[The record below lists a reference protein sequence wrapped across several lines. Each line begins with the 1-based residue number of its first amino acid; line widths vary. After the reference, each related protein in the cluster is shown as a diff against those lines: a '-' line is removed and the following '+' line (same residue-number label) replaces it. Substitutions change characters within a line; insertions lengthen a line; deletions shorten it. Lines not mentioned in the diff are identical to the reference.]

1 MHRLRQSAEVGARRK
16 FELMSHIAIVKVR
29 SAHDLEWNP
38 SRTTKRLLGLLGKR
52 DLLSRIEKMEGMPF
66 MPQLTLPHI
75 AALGELYNRKH
86 HAHHTFAML
95 NQPEDSLELS
105 DFDMVWFTVST
116 SNALAT
122 YRVSDRLLARG
133 IPTVMGG
140 IHVSVFP
147 EEAALHT
154 STVVTGEAEEVIDRL
169 LSDLASEGALK
180 PRYDGGRASSLD
192 ALPVPRW
199 DGYSPWVLPVQT
211 SRGCRNACHF
221 CSTTRFQGGARRHR
235 PVTEIVSELYA
246 LREQGVLNDNTTV
259 FFTDNNIVSDTDH
272 KRGIRDVRYAKTLFK
287 ALIPLGISW
296 CGQGEIGV
304 AEDPELVRLMAESG
318 AFLLLIGLETV
329 EQENLRVLGKQ
340 SNTVSRYAEAL
351 DMLHSHGI
359 ANIGCFITGLDGDGP
374 DVFDATWQFVRRY
387 VDVPQV
393 SVLTPFPGTA
403 LYKKFKKQG
412 RLLHEDWSKYDVT
425 HVVFRPNKMTPE
437 ELEDGYSRLVKK
449 VFTSS
454 AIWRRALRYAFT
466 RPVNGGPALSRFDKL
481 TSILATN
488 LIYRR
493 LCTINRAS
501 AFPMLK
507 TARDI
512 QNETSTNELAASWYW
527 D

>member
-1 MHRLRQSAEVGARRK
+1 
-16 FELMSHIAIVKVR
+16 MSHIAIVKVR

-52 DLLSRIEKMEGMPF
+52 NLLGRLEKMEGMPF

-75 AALGELYNRKH
+75 AALGEAYNRKH
-86 HAHHTFAML
+86 NAHHTFAML
-95 NQPEDSLELS
+95 NQPEDNLDLS
-105 DFDMVWFTVST
+105 DFDMAWFTVST

-122 YRVSDRLLARG
+122 YRVSDRLRARG

-147 EEAALHT
+147 EEAAEHA
-154 STVVTGEAEEVIDRL
+154 STVVTGEAEEVIDHL

-192 ALPVPRW
+192 ALPVPLW

-235 PVTEIVSELYA
+235 PVTEIVSELHA

-272 KRGIRDVRYAKTLFK
+272 KRGIRDVRYAKELFE
-287 ALIPLGISW
+287 ALTPLGISW

-329 EQENLRVLGKQ
+329 EQENLRALNKQ

-359 ANIGCFITGLDGDGP
+359 ANIGCFITGLDGDTP
-374 DVFDATWQFVRRY
+374 DVFDATWRFIRRY

-393 SVLTPFPGTA
+393 SILTPFPGTA

-466 RPVNGGPALSRFDKL
+466 RPVNGGPALSRFDKFS
-481 TSILATN
+481 SILATN

-501 AFPMLK
+501 EFPIL
-507 TARDI
+507 TTPRND
-512 QNETSTNELAASWYW
+512 QNATLTNELAASWYE